1 MIDKDLKNKPV
12 QRVPKTDVIRTE
24 VSSPDWAAA
33 IGRRLVAPYPARI
46 LEAVLASELL
56 DRTNPQSQQSDR
68 LARRTVTMVQADAGS
83 LEAVCRLAVENSLS
97 TMPGLLLVIA
107 PGLQASQ
114 RHGLR
119 CSGVAAIF
127 GSFIELEAIE
137 TIVTNYFESSSKPDW
152 SLEQQIVSSI

>member
-1 MIDKDLKNKPV
+1 MIDKDLKSKPV
-12 QRVPKTDVIRTE
+12 QRVPKTDVIRSA

-33 IGRRLVAPYPARI
+33 IGRRLVSPYPARV

-56 DRTNPQSQQSDR
+56 DQTNPQTQQSDR
-68 LARRTVTMVQADAGS
+68 LARRIVTIVQADAGS
-83 LEAVCRLAVENSLS
+83 LEAVGRLAVENSLS
-97 TMPGLLLVIA
+97 TTPGLVLVIA
-107 PGLQASQ
+107 PDVQASQ

-137 TIVTNYFESSSKPDW
+137 AIVTNYFENLPQPDW
-152 SLEQQIVSSI
+152 SLEQQIISSI